1 MNYPFSVVYEDN
13 HLLIVNKKNGLL
25 VQGDDTGDKALV
37 DYAKD
42 YIREQSNKPGN
53 IFCGLVHRLDRP
65 VSGLVVLAKTSKAL
79 ERMNKIFAT
88 REVEKTYWAVVKQM
102 PPQQEGTLVHF
113 LLKNTQKNITTAYKT
128 EVTGSQRAELSYK
141 ILGEING
148 LCLLEVKPKTGRP
161 HQIRVQLASMKCPI
175 VGDVK
180 YGYPTLNK
188 DASIHLHARQLEFIH
203 PVLKEVL
210 KVVADVPKDALW
222 NRLEL

>member
-1 MNYPFSVVYEDN
+1 M
-13 HLLIVNKKNGLL
+13 
-25 VQGDDTGDKALV
+25 QGDDTGDKVLV

-42 YIREQSNKPGN
+42 YIRDQSNKPGN

-79 ERMNKIFAT
+79 ERMNKIFST
-88 REVEKTYWAVVKQM
+88 REVEKTYWAIVKQM
-102 PPQQEGTLVHF
+102 PPQPEGTLVHW
-113 LLKNTQKNITTAYKT
+113 LLKNSQKNITTAYKT

-141 ILGEING
+141 VLGEVNG
-148 LCLLEVKPKTGRP
+148 LYLLEVKPKTGRP

-180 YGYPTLNK
+180 YGYSTLNK

-203 PVLKEVL
+203 PVQKEMIKVVAPVPKEVL
-210 KVVADVPKDALW
+210 WMKGESLTI
-222 NRLEL
+222 NLY

>member
-1 MNYPFSVVYEDN
+1 M
-13 HLLIVNKKNGLL
+13 
-25 VQGDDTGDKALV
+25 QGDDTGDKVLV

-88 REVEKTYWAVVKQM
+88 REVEKTYWAIVKQM
-102 PPQQEGTLVHF
+102 PPQTEGTLVHF

-128 EVTGSQRAELSYK
+128 EVQGSQRAELSYK
-141 ILGEING
+141 LLSKLTDG

-161 HQIRVQLASMKCPI
+161 HQIRVQLASMKCSI

-203 PVLKEVL
+203 PVQKEMI
-210 KVVADVPKDALW
+210 KVVADVPKEALW
-222 NRLEL
+222 NNLR